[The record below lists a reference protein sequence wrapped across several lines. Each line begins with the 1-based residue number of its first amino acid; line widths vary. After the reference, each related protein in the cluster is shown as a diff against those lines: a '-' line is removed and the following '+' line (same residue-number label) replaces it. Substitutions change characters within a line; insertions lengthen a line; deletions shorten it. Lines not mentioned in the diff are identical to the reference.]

1 MAMFYTRIIIVILFI
16 NYILA
21 YFPTEPNLLNHSD
34 ESRELVAGWPSLG
47 IIELVEGP
55 EESIVAA
62 TGGGPGLIDNINFLN
77 SIEDNIYYITDS
89 NLPIGSNPAIRTYN
103 EGDLIVISGV
113 TGTVLE
119 PEGTGI
125 SWSVDGGETWEY
137 IAQPVDNDQGSAYI
151 TKYWNNIAFEQ
162 LSITTNVKNVSYDI
176 DVDLEYNYIYATSWA
191 GMLQR
196 FKYTDS
202 NPSWELVPLPMDGQ
216 DNLSCDFSCDDS
228 ENQSCCDYTTNQ
240 SPNQNCDNNPN
251 NYYANPVDG
260 SGFDNHKAF
269 SVYIDQDNDYIWI
282 GTAYGINRGEIISEN
297 CIDWVHYTKENT
309 NTSLAANWIIGFHKQ
324 FLSLELSRLWA
335 ITWEPNSSTPH
346 KLSYSDDNGNTWK
359 NDNGLQQ
366 GIGAVTYSL
375 NTANNVLYASTS
387 KGLFEINPFN
397 YGCMDIAADN
407 YDPFATINGNCEY
420 DVNNIIDGCDLS
432 SNYFYLINSEGNEYQ
447 VLYNS
452 SLDIQSFNFD
462 IIGADVESIVLEGD
476 ASGFLYFNW
485 EETNESNPNFL
496 GGNFDASTFVSL
508 PSGCGHLLTLV
519 LSNEPTGLSN
529 VSINGNNCYNYYTLE
544 AECIGDAEWS
554 KVEIPSWIF
563 DNLFIDNEQN
573 SSFKVYSSYISDF
586 NSLWMGTTRGLIVA
600 DMSVIPYNFY
610 HPSLSDAEKLTI
622 FPNPYLSDNE
632 SPVIFE
638 FESSLGGI
646 LEIYDFS
653 MTKVSS
659 QNCNSNGELLS
670 CAWYGLSD
678 NGYKVS
684 NGIYFCKLK
693 IGNQIYWEK
702 LGVVN
707 IK

>member
-1 MAMFYTRIIIVILFI
+1 MFCHRIIIIILSL
-16 NYILA
+16 NYMLA
-21 YFPTEPNLLNHSD
+21 YFPHEPHLSNDLNQ
-34 ESRELVAGWPSLG
+34 SRELVEGWPSLG

-55 EESIVAA
+55 AESIVAA
-62 TGGGPGLIDNINFLN
+62 TGGGPGLIDNINILN
-77 SIEDNIYYITDS
+77 SIENNIYYISDS

-103 EGDLIVISGV
+103 GGNLIVISGV
-113 TGTVLE
+113 TGTVQE

-125 SWSVDGGETWEY
+125 SWSLDGGETWDY
-137 IAQPVDNDQGSAYI
+137 ISQPVDDDQGSAYI

-216 DNLSCDFSCDDS
+216 DNLFCDFSCDDS
-228 ENQSCCDYTTNQ
+228 GNQSCCDYTTNQ
-240 SPNQNCDNNPN
+240 SPNQNCDNNPD

-269 SVYIDQDNDYIWI
+269 SVYIDQDNNYIWV
-282 GTAYGINRGEIISEN
+282 GTAYGINRGEIISED
-297 CIDWVHYTKENT
+297 CIHWVHYTKENT

-346 KLSYSDDNGNTWK
+346 KLSYSDDNGDTWE
-359 NDNGLQQ
+359 NDNGLEQ
-366 GIGAVTYSL
+366 GIGAVTYNL
-375 NTANNVLYASTS
+375 NTANDILYASTS

-407 YDPFATINGNCEY
+407 YDPLATIDGNCEY
-420 DVNNIIDGCDLS
+420 DINNVIDGCDLNS
-432 SNYFYLINSEGNEYQ
+432 DYFYMINSGGNEYQ
-447 VLYNS
+447 ILYNS

-462 IIGADVESIVLEGD
+462 MIGADIESIVLEGD
-476 ASGFLYFNW
+476 ASEFLYFTW
-485 EETNESNPNFL
+485 EEDNESNPNFL
-496 GGNFDASTFVSL
+496 GGNFDASTFVAL
-508 PSGCGHLLTLV
+508 PAGCGHLLTLV
-519 LSNEPTGLSN
+519 LSNEPLGLSN
-529 VSINGNNCYNYYTLE
+529 ISTNGTNCYNYYTLG
-544 AECIGDAEWS
+544 AECIEDAEWS

-573 SSFKVYSSYISDF
+573 SSFKVYSSYVSDF
-586 NSLWMGTTRGLIVA
+586 NSLWIGTTRGLIVA
-600 DMSVIPYNFY
+600 DMSITPYNFY

-622 FPNPYLSDNE
+622 YPNPYLSDTE

-638 FESSLGGI
+638 FESSSGGI

-653 MTKVSS
+653 MTKVFS

-684 NGIYFCKLK
+684 NGVYFCKLK

>member
-1 MAMFYTRIIIVILFI
+1 MFYSRIIVVILF
-16 NYILA
+16 YSCILA
-21 YFPTEPNLLNHSD
+21 YFPLEPNLSNNLTQ
-34 ESRELVAGWPSLG
+34 SRELVPGWPSLG
-47 IIELVEGP
+47 IIELAEGP

-62 TGGGPGLIDNINFLN
+62 TGGGPGLIDNINMLN
-77 SIEDNIYYITDS
+77 SIENNIYYISDS
-89 NLPIGSNPAIRTYN
+89 NLPIGSNPAMRSYN
-103 EGDLIVISGV
+103 GGDLIVVSGV
-113 TGTVLE
+113 TGTVQE

-125 SWSVDGGETWEY
+125 SWSLDGGNTWNY
-137 IAQPVDNDQGSAYI
+137 IPQPVDDDQGSAYI
-151 TKYWNNIAFEQ
+151 TKYWNNIEFDQ

-228 ENQSCCDYTTNQ
+228 GNQSCCDYTINQ
-240 SPNQNCDNNPN
+240 NPNQNCDNNPN
-251 NYYANPVDG
+251 DYYANPVDG

-269 SVYIDQDNDYIWI
+269 SVYIDQDNNYIWV
-282 GTAYGINRGEIISEN
+282 GTAYGVNKGEIVSEN
-297 CIDWVHYTKENT
+297 CINWTHYTKENT

-324 FLSLELSRLWA
+324 SLSLGLSRLWA

-359 NDNGLQQ
+359 NDNGLEQ
-366 GIGAVTYSL
+366 GIGAVTYNL
-375 NTANNVLYASTS
+375 DAEDNILYASTS

-407 YDPFATINGNCEY
+407 YDPLATIDGNCEY
-420 DVNNIIDGCDLS
+420 TNNIIDGCDLS
-432 SNYFYLINSEGNEYQ
+432 LDYFYLINSGDNEYQ
-447 VLYNS
+447 ILYNS

-462 IIGADVESIVLEGD
+462 IIGADLESIELEGD
-476 ASGFLYFNW
+476 ASEFLYFNW
-485 EETNESNPNFL
+485 EEDNESNPNFL
-496 GGNFDASTFVSL
+496 GGNFDASTFVAL
-508 PSGCGHLLTLV
+508 PAGCGHLLTLV
-519 LSNEPTGLSN
+519 LSNEPLGLSN
-529 VSINGNNCYNYYTLE
+529 ISINGTNCYNYYTLGP
-544 AECIGDAEWS
+544 ECIEDAQWS

-563 DNLFIDNEQN
+563 DNLFIENEQN
-573 SSFKVYSSYISDF
+573 SSFKVYSSYVSDF
-586 NSLWMGTTRGLIVA
+586 NSLWIGTTRGLIVA
-600 DMSVIPYNFY
+600 DMSIIPYEFY

-622 FPNPYLSDNE
+622 YPNPYLSDTE

-638 FESSLGGI
+638 FDSPLDGV

-653 MTKVSS
+653 MSKVFS
-659 QNCNSNGELLS
+659 QNCSSNGELLS

-684 NGIYFCKLK
+684 NGVYFCKLK

>member
-1 MAMFYTRIIIVILFI
+1 MVMFCHRIIIIILSL
-16 NYILA
+16 NYMLA
-21 YFPTEPNLLNHSD
+21 YFPHEPHLSNDLNQ
-34 ESRELVAGWPSLG
+34 SRELVEGWPSLG

-55 EESIVAA
+55 AESIVAA
-62 TGGGPGLIDNINFLN
+62 TGGGLGLIDNINILN
-77 SIEDNIYYITDS
+77 SIENNIYYISDS

-103 EGDLIVISGV
+103 GGNLIVISGV
-113 TGTVLE
+113 TGTVQE

-125 SWSVDGGETWEY
+125 SWSLDGGETWDY
-137 IAQPVDNDQGSAYI
+137 ISQPVDDDQGSAYI

-216 DNLSCDFSCDDS
+216 DNLFCDFSCDDS
-228 ENQSCCDYTTNQ
+228 GNQSCCDYTTNQ
-240 SPNQNCDNNPN
+240 SPNQNCDNNPD

-269 SVYIDQDNDYIWI
+269 SVYIDQDNNYIWV
-282 GTAYGINRGEIISEN
+282 GTAYGINRGEIISED
-297 CIDWVHYTKENT
+297 CIHWVHYTKENT

-346 KLSYSDDNGNTWK
+346 KLSYSDDNGDTWE
-359 NDNGLQQ
+359 NDNGLEQ
-366 GIGAVTYSL
+366 GIGAVTYNL
-375 NTANNVLYASTS
+375 NTANDILYASTS

-407 YDPFATINGNCEY
+407 YDPLATIDGNCEY
-420 DVNNIIDGCDLS
+420 DINNVIDGCDLNS
-432 SNYFYLINSEGNEYQ
+432 DYFYMINSGGNEYQ
-447 VLYNS
+447 ILYNS

-462 IIGADVESIVLEGD
+462 MIGADIESIVLEGD
-476 ASGFLYFNW
+476 ASEFLYFTW
-485 EETNESNPNFL
+485 EEDNESNPNFL
-496 GGNFDASTFVSL
+496 GGNFDASTFVAL
-508 PSGCGHLLTLV
+508 PAGCGHLLTLV
-519 LSNEPTGLSN
+519 LSNEPLGLSN
-529 VSINGNNCYNYYTLE
+529 ISTNGTNCYNYYTLG
-544 AECIGDAEWS
+544 AECIEDAEWS

-573 SSFKVYSSYISDF
+573 SSFKVYSSYVSDF
-586 NSLWMGTTRGLIVA
+586 NSLWIGTTRGLIVA
-600 DMSVIPYNFY
+600 DMSITPYNFY
-610 HPSLSDAEKLTI
+610 HPSLSDADKLTI
-622 FPNPYLSDNE
+622 YPNPYLSDTE

-638 FESSLGGI
+638 FESSSGGI

-653 MTKVSS
+653 MTKVFS

-684 NGIYFCKLK
+684 NGVYFCKLK